1 MDITR
6 RFSRSCS
13 KAEIASVGISP
24 STSAVFAIYT
34 AAQTSQSWI
43 DVFDIKT
50 QSGYSKTSGS
60 RAVFS
65 PNGSKLA
72 TIRDWTVQFTGGF
85 DFHHSSTV
93 FLRDYVS
100 GKTACEL
107 KEAKGEPIA
116 WSRDGRLIAVGE
128 ARNRIGVW
136 DVKNGVR
143 VGKVLS
149 HIDAVTH
156 AAFLPD
162 QSLVTI
168 SRDGTLRITN
178 TKTCKTI
185 RRLEIDGS
193 NNPRALAVSPDG
205 RRIVSVWGTN
215 VHIWIPSAND
225 LTSYNLNAVRAV
237 EGWPLAI
244 SPDCRYMLC
253 RTEDGFDIMDVATGT
268 IMYDEAT
275 EEMVMSGAFDE
286 DAKVLVLGRMD
297 GVVEV
302 RDVFDRRKAQAL
314 NHKQQKTWV
323 RNSAYNTKTHTQN
336 CIYTGVSYVVEVQ
349 SAKNRSYS
357 LSQATVSATLQ
368 GNLSTIRS
376 GGISRQG
383 HRRSRQRL
391 R

>member
-1 MDITR
+1 MDLR
-6 RFSRSCS
+6 LRFSRSCS
-13 KAEIASVGISP
+13 KTEIASVGISP

-34 AAQTSQSWI
+34 AAQTAQSWI

-50 QSGYSKTSGS
+50 QRGYSKTSGS

-72 TIRDWTVQFTGGF
+72 TVRDWTVQLTGGV

-116 WSRDGRLIAVGE
+116 WSRDGRVIAVGE
-128 ARNRIGVW
+128 ARDRIGVW

-225 LTSYNLNAVRAV
+225 LTSYNLNAVRSC

-268 IMYDEAT
+268 VVYEEMT

-302 RDVFDRRKAQAL
+302 RDVF
-314 NHKQQKTWV
+314 
-323 RNSAYNTKTHTQN
+323 
-336 CIYTGVSYVVEVQ
+336 
-349 SAKNRSYS
+349 
-357 LSQATVSATLQ
+357 
-368 GNLSTIRS
+368 
-376 GGISRQG
+376 
-383 HRRSRQRL
+383 QRA
-391 R
+391 

>member
-1 MDITR
+1 MEITR

-60 RAVFS
+60 HAVFS

-72 TIRDWTVQFTGGF
+72 TIRDWAVQFAGGF

-143 VGKVLS
+143 IGKVLS

-156 AAFLPD
+156 ASFLPD

-185 RRLEIDGS
+185 RRLEIDSS

-225 LTSYNLNAVRAV
+225 LTSYNLNAVRSS
-237 EGWPLAI
+237 EGWPISI

-268 IMYDEAT
+268 IVYDEAT
-275 EEMVMSGAFDE
+275 EEMIMSGAFDE
-286 DAKVLVLGRMD
+286 NAKVLVLGRMD

-302 RDVFDRRKAQAL
+302 RDVFDRR
-314 NHKQQKTWV
+314 
-323 RNSAYNTKTHTQN
+323 
-336 CIYTGVSYVVEVQ
+336 
-349 SAKNRSYS
+349 
-357 LSQATVSATLQ
+357 
-368 GNLSTIRS
+368 
-376 GGISRQG
+376 
-383 HRRSRQRL
+383 
-391 R
+391 